1 MTQGLITVSYIGAS
15 ILFILSLG
23 GLSNQETARR
33 GNLYGIIGMTIAILA
48 TVLGAQVTGYGVLI
62 PCMIIGGAAGI
73 FVAIRVEMTQMPQLV
88 AMLHSFVGLAAVLVG
103 VASYLDPNAHFEGVE
118 KTIHEVEIYLGVFI
132 GAITFTG
139 SVIAFGKLHG
149 KIGGKPMLLPGRHWM
164 NLAAILV
171 CVWLGYV
178 FLGADSTATKRYS
191 ALRLP
196 SLAGDATTKDAR
208 RRCRDMGVLLAAE
221 HPAAGLRDAV
231 HRPENP
237 RLENPPPH
245 FTKPAGG
252 GEPLRPLNQ
261 KRDRLRHQEMSGST
275 HTSAGAGGLG
285 YRPDFDLA
293 ISCGWL
299 DVCPSGHSDLSSIIL
314 SGDEETAQ

>member
-48 TVLGAQVTGYGVLI
+48 TVLGAQVTGYGLLI

-73 FVAIRVEMTQMPQLV
+73 FVATRVEMTQMPQLV

-103 VASYLDPNAHFEGVE
+103 IASYIDPNTHFEGVE

-149 KIGGKPMLLPGRHWM
+149 KISGKPMLLPGRHWL

-178 FLGADSTATKRYS
+178 FLGAGSGTVGVIALIVMTLIAFASGSTYDH
-191 ALRLP
+191 
-196 SLAGDATTKDAR
+196 GHR
-208 RRCRDMGVLLAAE
+208 RRR
-221 HPAAGLRDAV
+221 H
-231 HRPENP
+231 
-237 RLENPPPH
+237 
-245 FTKPAGG
+245 AGG
-252 GEPLRPLNQ
+252 GFYAQQLLR
-261 KRDRLRHQEMSGST
+261 MGGGS
-275 HTSAGAGGLG
+275 
-285 YRPDFDLA
+285 YRFYA
-293 ISCGWL
+293 
-299 DVCPSGHSDLSSIIL
+299 V
-314 SGDEETAQ
+314 Q